1 MAPTGL
7 DIYKLLPKTNC
18 KDCGFATCLA
28 FAMALA
34 QKKAS
39 LDRCPHVTAEAKL
52 VLESAS
58 QPPIKLVTIGAGEN
72 RLEMG
77 NETVMYRHEQKFYHP
92 AGIGILVEDTLKDN
106 ELDDKISKINALK
119 FERVGQE
126 ILVDLI
132 CVKNTSG
139 DSAKFLNVANKVAGM
154 TTLNVALLSGSAKAI
169 EEVIHNGRG
178 RLNVPYHKQR
188 PLIIWDGG
196 SDLDGFVKLAKEYN
210 LPLAITCA
218 SAEEAAEVTAKV
230 KQAGVEE
237 IVISVK
243 GKRASGAIQD
253 FTSIRRTALKKNE
266 RSLGYPLLAFT
277 TTVEPYAEL
286 AEAISYVLKYAGL
299 VIVKNTDKDFILPL
313 LVTRQDIYS
322 DPQKPVQVEPKV
334 YEIGK
339 VGKASPVIITTN
351 FSITYFTV
359 AGEVEASKVPT
370 YIVCCDAEGMSVL
383 TAWAAEKFTPE
394 SIDATI
400 RSLGLEKIVGHKRL
414 VIPGYVS
421 VMSGKL
427 EEITGWKISVGP
439 REASGIPNYL
449 RNLKI

>member
-1 MAPTGL
+1 MALTGL

-34 QKKAS
+34 QKKVS
-39 LDRCPHVTAEAKL
+39 LDKCPHVAAEARIT
-52 VLESAS
+52 LESAS
-58 QPPIKLVTIGAGEN
+58 QPPVKLVTIGTGDK

-92 AGIGILVEDTLKDN
+92 VGIGVLVEDTLKES
-106 ELDDKISKINALK
+106 ELDERLLKINAIK
-119 FERVGQE
+119 FERVGQQ
-126 ILVDLI
+126 ISVNLVCI
-132 CVKNTSG
+132 KNSSG
-139 DSAKFLNVANKVAGM
+139 DSAKFVNVANKVADM
-154 TTLNVALLSGSAKAI
+154 TTLNIALLSGSAKAV
-169 EEVIHNGRG
+169 EEVIRNGRA
-178 RLNVPYHKQR
+178 RR
-188 PLIIWDGG
+188 PLIICEDSLAAG
-196 SDLDGFVKLAKEYN
+196 SFAEVAKKYDM
-210 LPLAITCA
+210 PLAILCA
-218 SAEEAAEVTAKV
+218 NPQEAAEITDKV
-230 KQAGVEE
+230 KQSGIEE
-237 IVISVK
+237 IVIGIK
-243 GKRASGAIQD
+243 GKSVPDTIQD
-253 FTSIRRTALKKNE
+253 FTFIRRTALKKNA

-277 TTVEPYAEL
+277 GTSEPYAEL
-286 AEAISYVLKYAGL
+286 AEAVSYVLKYASL
-299 VIVKNTDKDFILPL
+299 IIVKNIDKDFILPL
-313 LVTRQDIYS
+313 LVVKQDIYS

-339 VGKASPVIITTN
+339 VGKASPVIVTTN

-394 SIDATI
+394 SIYETI
-400 RSLGLEKIVGHKRL
+400 KKLGVDKMVEHKRL

-421 VMSGKL
+421 VMSGRL

-449 RNLKI
+449 RRLK

>member
-1 MAPTGL
+1 MALTGL

-39 LDRCPHVTAEAKL
+39 LDKCPHVTIEAKR

-58 QPPIKLVTIGAGEN
+58 QPPIKLVTMGVGDKK
-72 RLEMG
+72 LEMG

-92 AGIGILVEDTLKDN
+92 AGIGLLVEDALTENDIA
-106 ELDDKISKINALK
+106 DKIKKINGLT
-119 FERVGQE
+119 FERVGQIIAPE
-126 ILVDLI
+126 LI
-132 CVKNTSG
+132 CLKNSSGNKDLFVKLVSKT
-139 DSAKFLNVANKVAGM
+139 V
-154 TTLNVALLSGSAKAI
+154 SGSKLNIALQSQNI
-169 EEVIHNGRG
+169 EALKEALKISKDR
-178 RLNVPYHKQR
+178 R
-188 PLIIWDGG
+188 PLIIWDG
-196 SDLDGFVKLAKEYN
+196 SNLDEIVKLAKEYKA
-210 LPLAITCA
+210 PLAVTCA
-218 SAEEAAEVTAKV
+218 SPEEAAELTKRI

-237 IVISVK
+237 IVISIK
-243 GKRASGAIQD
+243 GKGISGKIQD
-253 FTSIRRTALKKNE
+253 FTFIRRTALKKNE

-277 TTVEPYAEL
+277 SAVEPYAEL
-286 AEAISYVLKYAGL
+286 AEAVSYVLKYASL
-299 VIVKNTDKDFILPL
+299 VIVKNIDKDFILPL
-313 LVTRQDIYS
+313 LVARQDLYS

-339 VGKASPVIITTN
+339 VGKNSPVIITTN

-400 RSLGLEKIVGHKRL
+400 KSLGLDKMVGHKRL

-427 EEITGWKISVGP
+427 EELTGWKISVGP

-449 RNLKI
+449 RNYK